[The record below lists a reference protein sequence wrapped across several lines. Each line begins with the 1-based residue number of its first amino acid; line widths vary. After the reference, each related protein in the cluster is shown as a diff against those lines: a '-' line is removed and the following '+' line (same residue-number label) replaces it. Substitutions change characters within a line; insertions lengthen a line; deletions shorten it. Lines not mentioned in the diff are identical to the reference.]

1 MKVFRLVLSLGIVA
15 MLFAQC
21 QKDEMDEAVTGETLK
36 KGSMAKKFTFNVTI
50 ENVSDFW
57 YFESGVFNTPD
68 GADKPGPLLPGHSYS
83 FSFHAAEGHKLSFAT
98 MFVKSNDL
106 FYGPSDMGLDLFDG
120 GGNPLTGDIT
130 NMIYLWDA
138 GTEVND
144 QPMYQ
149 PPNPGGTDENGN
161 VVVENNDVS
170 DVISV
175 SLTYNGEMK
184 KFTLTI
190 ENVSDS
196 YPLAPG
202 VFAVHMPN
210 DWDPNSPYPLYENG
224 VGDYG
229 YGLEALAE
237 DGDPSMLWHHLKMN
251 TGVNTPVSPGVWV
264 VHRNEKHRNNNP
276 LFDVG
281 EPASGALEKLAE
293 DGMPDVLKN
302 WLTGEDYYADD
313 FGATPPGGSTSFEIE
328 ARGGDYLSFATMFVK
343 SNDLFF
349 SPGETGIQLFSDTT
363 IEEDGEVTYYIKL
376 WDAGTE
382 VNEYPGV
389 GEFQPLIGGP
399 DTGEDEEGVVMMVDD
414 HYTYP
419 KVNETIKVTI
429 TRN

>member
-1 MKVFRLVLSLGIVA
+1 
-15 MLFAQC
+15 
-21 QKDEMDEAVTGETLK
+21 
-36 KGSMAKKFTFNVTI
+36 VTI
-50 ENVSDFW
+50 ENDSDFW

-120 GGNPLTGDIT
+120 GGTPLEGDIT
-130 NMIYLWDA
+130 DMVYLWDT
-138 GTEVND
+138 GTEINQ
-144 QPMYQ
+144 QPGVGDGQ
-149 PPNPGGTDENGN
+149 PLNGN
-161 VVVENNDVS
+161 EEVADDPNNNVRMENDEWSYPDVS
-170 DVISV
+170 DVINV
-175 SLTYNGEMK
+175 SLEYDEEME

-276 LFDVG
+276 LFDIG
-281 EPASGALEKLAE
+281 EAASEALETLAE
-293 DGMPDVLKN
+293 DGMPDDLKN
-302 WLTGEDYYADD
+302 WLTDKGYYADD

-363 IEEDGEVTYYIKL
+363 IEEDGDVTYYIKL

-399 DTGEDEEGVVMMVDD
+399 DTGEDEEGVVMMVND